1 MVGKELSR
9 SKKLADYIGK
19 NEKTTIVAKLQKRGG
34 GAPVREAAIDEQT
47 QKEMMAF
54 AYKKQQEWKVG
65 CCPTATVFPYLTV
78 LINVC
83 VQNVTI
89 DQVVLR
95 NRVSLLALS

>member
-1 MVGKELSR
+1 MVVGKELSH
-9 SKKLADYIGK
+9 SKKLSDYVGK

-65 CCPTATVFPYLTV
+65 HPFCYH
-78 LINVC
+78 
-83 VQNVTI
+83 
-89 DQVVLR
+89 D
-95 NRVSLLALS
+95 LLGGKFVHEITGIS